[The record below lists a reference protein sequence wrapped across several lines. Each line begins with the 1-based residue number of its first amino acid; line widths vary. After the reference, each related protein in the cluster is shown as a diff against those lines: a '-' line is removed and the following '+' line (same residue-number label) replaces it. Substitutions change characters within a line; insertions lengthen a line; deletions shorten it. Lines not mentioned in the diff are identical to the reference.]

1 VHKCKGTYTVSVP
14 HSVTAKQKKQNYN
27 YITNTNND
35 HSNLAKG
42 GTAAAACFHSPGVG
56 LALIT

>member
-1 VHKCKGTYTVSVP
+1 
-14 HSVTAKQKKQNYN
+14 VTAKQKKQNYN